1 MNAPELSS
9 SETAELRCGVPGPW
23 QDLLPLMLGP
33 VAQRYV
39 HWHHQPLPAELAEGP
54 PAGFA
59 PAQARRADTG
69 VRRRGEVECVPQIE
83 TSRRRGFRSHAR
95 ARDNGS
101 YITYGVAQ
109 RGTSPLAEPRELTET
124 EIADVYAYRPTAAG
138 VGENYA
144 PIRDYVIQVVL
155 NVGRYSAAHP
165 KPTQSV
171 VARYVDW
178 AYRIMGTD
186 LDDEEIFDRDL
197 IAYYAINVLKDQAPK
212 SYGAVRGRLLAVAN
226 HLLPADKRLV
236 KLQSVPHAAYQ
247 APYSAAEIESLKLWA
262 SSSSTP
268 YMRHC
273 CWVLL
278 TYCLGAGLTPADL
291 GTLRGRN
298 IVETPEGVIIHV
310 GGKNPRQVAMLAEW
324 EDYALVLAEAVE
336 ADAFLFR
343 PESHGGKHAITTDII
358 NRTRAQA
365 QRFGVRV
372 NTKRMRTTWYVRL
385 LNCGVRLNTV
395 ITAAGLKTPSSLD
408 RVIPFL
414 EQEPYEAAVAALRS
428 YDAERKAQYR
438 AANREDC
445 NRLRRERQALKKT
458 MGIEGAQA

>member
-9 SETAELRCGVPGPW
+9 SETSELRCGLPGPW
-23 QDLLPLMLGP
+23 SDLLPLMLGP
-33 VAQRYV
+33 VAQQYV
-39 HWHHQPLPAELAEGP
+39 HWHHRPFPAEFAEGP

-59 PAQARRADTG
+59 PARARRADTG
-69 VRRRGEVECVPQIE
+69 VRQRGEADLVPQVE
-83 TSRRRGFRSHAR
+83 ASRRRGYRSHATPR
-95 ARDNGS
+95 GHGS
-101 YITYGVAQ
+101 YITYGVAE

-124 EIADVYAYRPTAAG
+124 EIADVYSYRPIADG

-144 PIRDYVIQVVL
+144 PIRDYVIRVVL
-155 NVGRYSAAHP
+155 NVGRYSAGHP

-186 LDDEEIFDRDL
+186 LDDAEIFDRDL
-197 IAYYAINVLKDQAPK
+197 IAYYAINVVKDRAPK
-212 SYGAVRGRLLAVAN
+212 SYGAVRGRLLTVAN

-236 KLQSVPHAAYQ
+236 KLQSVPHQAYQ
-247 APYSAAEIESLKLWA
+247 APYSAEEIGALKLWA

-324 EDYALVLAEAVE
+324 EDYAIVLAEAVE
-336 ADAFLFR
+336 PDAYLFR

-358 NRTRAQA
+358 NRTRTQA
-365 QRFGVRV
+365 ERFGTRV
-372 NTKRMRTTWYVRL
+372 NTKRMRITWYVRL
-385 LNCGVRLNTV
+385 LNSGVGLNTF
-395 ITAAGLKTPSSLD
+395 IAAAGLKTPSSLD
-408 RVIPFL
+408 RVIPYL
-414 EQEPYEAAVAALRS
+414 DEEPYEAAVAALRA
-428 YDAERKAQYR
+428 YDSERKAQYR
-438 AANREDC
+438 EANRETC
-445 NRLRRERQALKKT
+445 NQIRRERNALKKQ